1 MPPSPFTALAL
12 AAVRV
17 YQRWVS
23 PYKGF
28 ACAHRVHRGG
38 PGCSA
43 VGARLLRR
51 YGVWNGW
58 PLLRQRLRAC
68 GEVHRAHHPPPPRW
82 FTGLVL
88 RQRGDCD
95 FPCDLDGGADSD
107 GCDGRGRGRWSAL
120 DCCDCGCDLL
130 DLFDRDDRKKRNERR
145 SQRQKRRAF

>member
-1 MPPSPFTALAL
+1 MSPFTALAL
-12 AAVRV
+12 AAVRA

-28 ACAHRVHRGG
+28 ACAHRVHCGG
-38 PGCSA
+38 PSCSV

-51 YGVWNGW
+51 HGLWNGW

-68 GEVHRAHHPPPPRW
+68 GAVHRAHHRAPRRL

-95 FPCDLDGGADSD
+95 LPCDID
-107 GCDGRGRGRWSAL
+107 GCDGPGHGRWSAL
-120 DCCDCGCDLL
+120 DCCDCGCDL
-130 DLFDRDDRKKRNERR
+130 FDWGDRKKREERR
-145 SQRQKRRAF
+145 AARKKTRAL

>member
-1 MPPSPFTALAL
+1 MSPFTALAL
-12 AAVRV
+12 AAVRA

-51 YGVWNGW
+51 FGVWHGW

-68 GEVHRAHHPPPPRW
+68 GDVHRAHHGNRQGAPRRW
-82 FTGLVL
+82 FTGLAL

-95 FPCDLDGGADSD
+95 LPCDFDA
-107 GCDGRGRGRWSAL
+107 CDGPGRGWAL
-120 DCCDCGCDLL
+120 DCCDCGCDL
-130 DLFDRDDRKKRNERR
+130 FDWGGRKKREERR
-145 SQRQKRRAF
+145 TARKKTRAL